1 MLKKM
6 ENNVGA
12 RTHPCLTPFE
22 MGKLSDRDPLCFT
35 CTLMTYMELAE
46 DNEKWGGGVANARQ
60 DILQSITADRIK
72 GLGQVYKSSVLC
84 ISPVSA

>member
-1 MLKKM
+1 MPSGRFSFASLRMMLKKM

-46 DNEKWGGGVANARQ
+46 DGETFGRTARKHYNFVVT
-60 DILQSITADRIK
+60 TA
-72 GLGQVYKSSVLC
+72 VL
-84 ISPVSA
+84 VR